1 VSIKVLIAD
10 DHEIVREGLK
20 LILEA
25 QDDIIVVGEAKNGRE
40 AVTLAHTLLPDVLLM
55 DISMSELNGIEATNL
70 LHTSLPS
77 VRVIILSMHN
87 TIEFIVRAK
96 HAGAKSYLIKDSD
109 GNEIRTA
116 IRAVM
121 KGRQFVGKKVEPLP
135 VSSSLAREKAEQK
148 SPLNSLSKRERET
161 LQLVV
166 EGNTN
171 ATIAELLNISH
182 KSVETYRSRL
192 MLKLGINNVPDLVK
206 FALQHGV
213 TTLS

>member
-1 VSIKVLIAD
+1 MSIKVLIVD

-25 QDDIIVVGEAKNGRE
+25 QGDIVVVGEAQNGRE
-40 AVTLAHTLLPDVLLM
+40 AVTLAHTLRPDVLLM
-55 DISMSELNGIEATNL
+55 DISMSELNGIEATKL
-70 LHTSLPS
+70 LRTSLPS
-77 VRVIILSMHN
+77 VKVIILSMHN
-87 TIEFIVRAK
+87 SIEFIVRAEQ
-96 HAGAKSYLIKDSD
+96 AGAKSYLIKDSD

-121 KGRQFVGKKVEPLP
+121 KGRQFVGKNVELLP
-135 VSSSLAREKAEQK
+135 VSSSIASKKAEQK
-148 SPLNSLSKRERET
+148 SPLDLLSKRERET

-166 EGNTN
+166 EGKTN
-171 ATIAELLNISH
+171 AAIAAIFNISH
-182 KSVETYRSRL
+182 KSIETYRTRL